1 MSAVTS
7 LPYFHGNISK
17 KACELLFAAKGK
29 DGSYL
34 VRESETIPNALCL
47 SVFFQKTVYTYRIFK
62 NHQGRYM
69 VQTGYGVKE
78 KFFKRLPDLIA
89 YYKKPGKGLVIQ
101 LSCPL
106 EKNKTKQ
113 EDEDT
118 EYEGVESLDCDIRA
132 LTTTQRRRATAHAFS
147 PRRQQHGAICNVGE
161 RHRFVTTQIYS
172 YSVSCENK
180 NILKEMEPTSSMKSL
195 LLAITQYK
203 NARTENNVLQLER
216 QLGVICGTKAVMI
229 FATNQSL
236 PSECLNSLVE
246 LVGDPNVKVTLT
258 LKIIGLLTQ
267 LASDSESR
275 EVLHTYNLISALAT
289 VVQHYSTTPNEQVVL
304 QSLQLLQKMTYNTR
318 VFHCSANVDV
328 LIAFLMKQVQAPEDQ
343 LTMPCLG
350 LMANLCRHNLSVQA
364 HVKSLSHLK
373 GFYRSLI
380 KFLAHSSLT
389 VVVFAL
395 SILASLTLNEEVGEK
410 LFHAKNIHQTF
421 QLIFNILVNGDGTL
435 TRKYTV
441 DLLMDLLKNPK
452 IADFLQRYEHFKSC
466 LCQVLG
472 LLRDKDSDS
481 AAKILELLLA
491 FCSVSS
497 LKRILCHAMFETSS
511 EQRVTVASLTSHIKP
526 SEPIVTLIHWSSQPL
541 QNPERCSLL
550 ALVLLK
556 ELFEEMMDCT
566 LWTTVAPFMEL
577 LFPDQRL
584 ASALSFALTS
594 EDREQVQLALKILF
608 EAASLP
614 DFPAIMLGE
623 SIAANN
629 AYKQQNTDHVMKKV
643 PVHQHSASF
652 VGSKCS
658 STTNVARSNI
668 HELIDKLQ
676 LGVEVKE
683 QVKDVRLSDVMD
695 VYEQKLSSL
704 ASKENRLQDLLEAK
718 ALALAQADRLIAQYR
733 CQRAHAE
740 AEARQLASL
749 LMDAE
754 RKNEEL
760 DGILK
765 TQLLESDRAKADI
778 EELYQH
784 NCKLQAISEEHE
796 SLKVT
801 SKGLAQ
807 NLETVER
814 QLEELQTEHNSL
826 SKQSELLKKHIDTL
840 KQQNDGCLAQLA
852 EMEAQKNDLCF
863 QLKEKDAK
871 LLGLEQK
878 LKAQQEKTKISEKE
892 KENLE
897 EAIGVLQK
905 ELSKT
910 EVARKELSIKLS
922 TLEVQKSQVETQ
934 LQQKEALIQA
944 QQDELNKHSQ
954 MIAMIHSLSSSKV
967 QSNTVNLS
975 L

>member
-1 MSAVTS
+1 
-7 LPYFHGNISK
+7 
-17 KACELLFAAKGK
+17 
-29 DGSYL
+29 
-34 VRESETIPNALCL
+34 
-47 SVFFQKTVYTYRIFK
+47 
-62 NHQGRYM
+62 
-69 VQTGYGVKE
+69 
-78 KFFKRLPDLIA
+78 
-89 YYKKPGKGLVIQ
+89 
-101 LSCPL
+101 
-106 EKNKTKQ
+106 
-113 EDEDT
+113 
-118 EYEGVESLDCDIRA
+118 
-132 LTTTQRRRATAHAFS
+132 
-147 PRRQQHGAICNVGE
+147 
-161 RHRFVTTQIYS
+161 
-172 YSVSCENK
+172 
-180 NILKEMEPTSSMKSL
+180 
-195 LLAITQYK
+195 
-203 NARTENNVLQLER
+203 
-216 QLGVICGTKAVMI
+216 
-229 FATNQSL
+229 
-236 PSECLNSLVE
+236 
-246 LVGDPNVKVTLT
+246 
-258 LKIIGLLTQ
+258 
-267 LASDSESR
+267 
-275 EVLHTYNLISALAT
+275 
-289 VVQHYSTTPNEQVVL
+289 
-304 QSLQLLQKMTYNTR
+304 MTYNTR
-318 VFHCSANVDV
+318 VFHCSANIDE
-328 LIAFLMKQVQAPEDQ
+328 LIAFLVKHIQAPEDE

-364 HVKSLSHLK
+364 HIKSLNYIK

-435 TRKYTV
+435 TRKYAV
-441 DLLMDLLKNPK
+441 DLLVDLLKNSK

-472 LLRDKDSDS
+472 LLRGKDSDS

-491 FCSVSS
+491 VCSVSS
-497 LKRILCHAMFETSS
+497 LRRILCHAMFGTSS
-511 EQRVTVASLTSHIKP
+511 EQRVTAASLKSHVKP

-541 QNPERCSLL
+541 ENPERCSLL
-550 ALVLLK
+550 ALSLLK
-556 ELFEEMMDCT
+556 ELFEEIMNCT
-566 LWTTVAPFMEL
+566 LWTTVEPFMEL
-577 LFPDQRL
+577 LFPVILEQLQTPDHAEEDTLVKKKYDRIVKALDVLLVLSGDDMMKLQVAKVLTARNCLSILEYQFTYNRMEIGYRSNTADMELCKIGADVVLKTLSLMNRVKQLVPNMEASFYKILQDQRL
-584 ASALSFALTS
+584 TSPLSFALTS
-594 EDREQVQLALKILF
+594 EHREHVQFALKILF
-608 EAASLP
+608 EAAPLP

-629 AYKQQNTDHVMKKV
+629 AYKQQNTDHVMKKS
-643 PVHQHSASF
+643 PVHQHSTSF
-652 VGSKCS
+652 VTSKCS
-658 STTNVARSNI
+658 STASAARSNI

-676 LGVEVKE
+676 LGIELKE

-760 DGILK
+760 DGVLK

-778 EELYQH
+778 QQLYQH

-801 SKGLAQ
+801 SKSLAQ

-814 QLEELQTEHNSL
+814 QREELQIEHNSL
-826 SKQSELLKKHIDTL
+826 SKQSELFKKQIDSL
-840 KQQNDGCLAQLA
+840 KQQNDRCLAQLA
-852 EMEAQKNDLCF
+852 EMEAQKNDLCI
-863 QLKEKDAK
+863 QLQEKNNK
-871 LLGLEQK
+871 LLGVEQK
-878 LKAQQEKTKISEKE
+878 LQAEQEKTKTIEKE
-892 KENLE
+892 KEDME
-897 EAIGVLQK
+897 EAIDVLRK

-910 EVARKELSIKLS
+910 ELARKELSIKLS
-922 TLEVQKSQVETQ
+922 SLEVQKSQVEAR
-934 LQQKEALIQA
+934 LQQKEALVQA
-944 QQDELNKHSQ
+944 QQDELSKHSQ
-954 MIAMIHSLSSSKV
+954 MIAMIHSLSSSKL

>member
-1 MSAVTS
+1 M
-7 LPYFHGNISK
+7 
-17 KACELLFAAKGK
+17 
-29 DGSYL
+29 D
-34 VRESETIPNALCL
+34 
-47 SVFFQKTVYTYRIFK
+47 
-62 NHQGRYM
+62 
-69 VQTGYGVKE
+69 
-78 KFFKRLPDLIA
+78 
-89 YYKKPGKGLVIQ
+89 
-101 LSCPL
+101 
-106 EKNKTKQ
+106 
-113 EDEDT
+113 
-118 EYEGVESLDCDIRA
+118 
-132 LTTTQRRRATAHAFS
+132 
-147 PRRQQHGAICNVGE
+147 
-161 RHRFVTTQIYS
+161 
-172 YSVSCENK
+172 
-180 NILKEMEPTSSMKSL
+180 PTSSMKSL

-203 NARTENNVLQLER
+203 NAKTESNVLQVQR
-216 QLGVICGTKAVMI
+216 QLDVICGTKAVMI

-246 LVGDPNVKVTLT
+246 LVGDPNIKVTLT

-275 EVLHTYNLISALAT
+275 ETLHTYNLIGALAA
-289 VVQHYSTTPNEQVVL
+289 VVQHYSTAPNEQVVL

-318 VFHCSANVDV
+318 VFNCSANIDV
-328 LIAFLMKQVQAPEDQ
+328 LITFLMKHIQAPEDE

-350 LMANLCRHNLSVQA
+350 LMANMCRHNLTVQA
-364 HVKSLSHLK
+364 HIKSLNHVK

-395 SILASLTLNEEVGEK
+395 SILASITLNEEVGEK

-435 TRKYTV
+435 TRKYAV
-441 DLLMDLLKNPK
+441 DLLVDLLKNPK

-466 LCQVLG
+466 LGQVLG
-472 LLRDKDSDS
+472 LLRGKDSDS

-497 LKRILCHAMFETSS
+497 LRKILCHTMFETSS
-511 EQRVTVASLTSHIKP
+511 EQRITTPSLRSHVKP
-526 SEPIVTLIHWSSQPL
+526 LQPIVTLIHWSNQPL
-541 QNPERCSLL
+541 ENPERCSLL
-550 ALVLLK
+550 ALILLK
-556 ELFEEMMDCT
+556 ELFEEIMDCS
-566 LWTTVAPFMEL
+566 LWTTVEPFMEL
-577 LFPDQRL
+577 LLPVILEQLQTPDHTQGDTLMKNKSDRIAKALDVLLVLCGDDTIKLQVAKVLTARNCVSILEHQFTYNRMEIGYRSNITDVELCKIGADVALKTLSLMNRVKQLVPNMEASFYKILQDQRL
-584 ASALSFALTS
+584 TSPLSFALTS
-594 EDREQVQLALKILF
+594 EHREHVQFALKILF
-608 EAASLP
+608 EAAPLP
-614 DFPAIMLGE
+614 DFPAILLGE
-623 SIAANN
+623 NIAANN

-652 VGSKCS
+652 VASKCS
-658 STTNVARSNI
+658 STTSAARSNI

-676 LGVEVKE
+676 LGMELKE

-760 DGILK
+760 DGIVK

-778 EELYQH
+778 KELYQH

-814 QLEELQTEHNSL
+814 QLEELRIKHNSL
-826 SKQSELLKKHIDTL
+826 TEQSELFKKQIDSL
-840 KQQNDGCLAQLA
+840 KQQNDRCLAQLA
-852 EMEAQKNDLCF
+852 EMEAQKNDLCI
-863 QLKEKDAK
+863 QLQEKDNK
-871 LLGLEQK
+871 VLGLEQK
-878 LKAQQEKTKISEKE
+878 LQAQQEKIKTTEKE
-892 KENLE
+892 KEDME
-897 EAIGVLQK
+897 EAIDVLRK

-910 EVARKELSIKLS
+910 ELARKELSIKLS
-922 TLEVQKSQVETQ
+922 SLEMQKSQVEAR
-934 LQQKEALIQA
+934 LQQKEALVQA

-954 MIAMIHSLSSSKV
+954 MIAMIHSLSSNKL
-967 QSNTVNLS
+967 QPNTVNLS